1 MNTKS
6 RCLLFQIRSRFQ
18 TNVLTLH
25 KFSTRT
31 SVLQLVAAYQYAI
44 SSFFLEHT
52 ILDNLEDHQTTLQM
66 NMRNTDHLNLF
77 NLNNH
82 AFMREL
88 KKRSQVSLTLV
99 LKLKEPSYKFC

>member
-6 RCLLFQIRSRFQ
+6 RCLLFQLRSRFQ
-18 TNVLTLH
+18 TNVLSLH
-25 KFSTRT
+25 KFITRT

-44 SSFFLEHT
+44 SFCFLEHT
-52 ILDNLEDHQTTLQM
+52 ILDSLEDHQPTLQM

-82 AFMREL
+82 AFMSGLE
-88 KKRSQVSLTLV
+88 KRSQVSLTLV
-99 LKLKEPSYKFC
+99 LKLKIICYKFC